1 MAPVRFR
8 PSRWKAALLFLF
20 MAALVTGALW
30 VSRLPD
36 LRIYERACGWVA
48 AAIFGWGALIALRRL
63 VMAGP
68 AIEISDWGV
77 KDFRQNIAA
86 PWDKVKSVKV
96 WWDELDAARVPWIAL
111 DIDDAESVFVNQ
123 DHIARNA
130 RMVNRVLLHPEVAL
144 KTQDLP
150 GAHRRVMAAIEKARP
165 DLIKPEQT

>member
-111 DIDDAESVFVNQ
+111 DLDDWPSAELGALGYKTGSIPVFFAVDENGKAKGRSIDGGAWGDNIPENMAPPLAAFVAS
-123 DHIARNA
+123 I
-130 RMVNRVLLHPEVAL
+130 
-144 KTQDLP
+144 
-150 GAHRRVMAAIEKARP
+150 
-165 DLIKPEQT
+165 